1 MDIKNIDK
9 LRELD
14 GFIWGEDKEN
24 ILESIYYEDVDGTEL
39 QFKRNIKNIDG
50 KYETINMFEISEKN
64 LDELEFYG
72 LKVVLNE
79 KPKLRRKE
87 QERISRES
95 YFARDM
101 NGNLYE
107 YLDKPRQSKEF
118 GRWQTDYA
126 FIQINSDLFTF
137 ITWESGKAWSK
148 SELME
153 LEVVD

>member
-1 MDIKNIDK
+1 MQIKIIEK
-9 LRELD
+9 LEELND
-14 GFIWGEDKEN
+14 FEWEYKGKKFYLCDEARS
-24 ILESIYYEDVDGTEL
+24 LPVLY
-39 QFKRNIKNIDG
+39 QRNRINTSG
-50 KYETINMFEISEKN
+50 TINSSEIMYISLKN
-64 LDELEFYG
+64 LTELEFYG

-79 KPKLRRKE
+79 KPKLMRKE

-118 GRWQTDYA
+118 GRWQTNYA

-148 SELME
+148 AELME
-153 LEVVD
+153 LEVVE